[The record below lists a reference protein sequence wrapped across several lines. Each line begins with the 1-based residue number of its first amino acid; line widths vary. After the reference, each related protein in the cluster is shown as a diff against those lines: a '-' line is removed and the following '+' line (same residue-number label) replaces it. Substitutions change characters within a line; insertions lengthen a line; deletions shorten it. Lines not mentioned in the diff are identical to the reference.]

1 MISLSKKKYIKG
13 LTTNPSLMR
22 KAGIKNYVNFAKK
35 VVKNIN
41 NKSISLEVFAD
52 SELEIEKQ
60 ALYLSKLGK
69 NVYVKIP
76 MNTKRKYLYKLINKL
91 SNKGIKLNITAI
103 MTKNQ
108 IKNLIKI

>member
-1 MISLSKKKYIKG
+1 MINSIRKLKVQIFADGADYKSMISLSKKKYIKG

-52 SELEIEKQ
+52 SELEIE
-60 ALYLSKLGK
+60 
-69 NVYVKIP
+69 N
-76 MNTKRKYLYKLINKL
+76 KRYICR
-91 SNKGIKLNITAI
+91 
-103 MTKNQ
+103 
-108 IKNLIKI
+108 NLEKMFM